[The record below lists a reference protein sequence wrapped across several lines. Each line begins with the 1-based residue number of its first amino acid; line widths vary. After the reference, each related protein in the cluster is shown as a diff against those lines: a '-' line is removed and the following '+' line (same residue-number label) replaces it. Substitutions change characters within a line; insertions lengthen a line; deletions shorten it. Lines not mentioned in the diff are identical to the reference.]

1 MSKCL
6 TIAIAKGYLF
16 KESLKQLKAIGIVFD
31 DDVNWDRR
39 LSADSTDK
47 SIRVYQIRPWDVPD
61 YVAGG
66 AADVGIVGHD
76 VLIENKKDVS
86 QLIDLK
92 FGYCRL
98 VVAGPKVNCPIT
110 YFHGMKVATKYPRS
124 SEIFFRNK
132 GIKVHLIK
140 LYGAIE
146 LAPLTSLS
154 DIVCDLT
161 ATGTT
166 LRENDMEEIETIY
179 DTTARLIS
187 NNSSLKFKYKK
198 IIDLAHNLTNLPK
211 EK

>member
-1 MSKCL
+1 M
-6 TIAIAKGYLF
+6 
-16 KESLKQLKAIGIVFD
+16 
-31 DDVNWDRR
+31 
-39 LSADSTDK
+39 
-47 SIRVYQIRPWDVPD
+47 
-61 YVAGG
+61 
-66 AADVGIVGHD
+66 
-76 VLIENKKDVS
+76 
-86 QLIDLK
+86 
-92 FGYCRL
+92 
-98 VVAGPKVNCPIT
+98 
-110 YFHGMKVATKYPRS
+110 
-124 SEIFFRNK
+124 
-132 GIKVHLIK
+132 IK